1 MGDKIIMDSEFI
13 INDISNKLNKLG
25 FVHDHYVID
34 ERTIVEYVKHDERMV
49 FDSVFYY
56 YLIGSHA
63 MLKGN
68 INIDEDVY
76 ELYDLIKKFK
86 QDNRSETIK
95 NILNQ

>member
-1 MGDKIIMDSEFI
+1 MDSEYI
-13 INDISNKLNKLG
+13 INDVSDKLNKIG
-25 FVHDHYVID
+25 FDTID
-34 ERTIVEYVKHDERMV
+34 YMIDVRTIVEYTKHDIRMV
-49 FDSVFYY
+49 FDSVVYY
-56 YLIGSHA
+56 YLIGSHII
-63 MLKGN
+63 LKGN